1 MPSRVEQL
9 ALLWRRNPDEQATI
23 ALCDALR
30 AGEHTELMMEVG
42 AFTRDKH
49 ATSVPC
55 LVAAARMYM
64 RGLRLAE
71 AQSLLVRAG
80 RQAPREGRIYRV
92 LGEVLLRRG
101 DAERA
106 EKVFERAVAF
116 GVSDSETRLWLERS
130 RVFKPMHTAA
140 GTRAVAA
147 EVERTA
153 PAAREGAHPFE
164 ALGELDAAVRDAP
177 TQPRGDVAQIIAN
190 SGPSTVR
197 GIAPPSPASP
207 IPSQMSPAAPTRP
220 PELPLIS
227 GFNDGMD
234 ATAVAPPS
242 HGFEPRPAP
251 GTRDRHT
258 PIGLGPAPTP
268 APAHAPAQPPLAP
281 PRAIGSVNLT
291 NLPNIG
297 IPRIADIPNID
308 AIPNIGLLEPDSS
321 SHLPVFSP
329 PTRPIDIPVHV
340 EPPINGAPA
349 EQAVARVPTPKELL
363 NALELVGVYEPG
375 AATGRP
381 KWDKP
386 ARRWRWK
393 SALFLVT
400 MMLAFGGGVYGT
412 FRHVN
417 EKRAAA
423 HQTAERMLT
432 KIEDDLRTSKAS
444 VMPDTE
450 KAFGQVFDLES
461 RSPRAAIDWLRER
474 ALVGML
480 NGGREIAFE
489 DAIARA
495 RELQIPERDYAFAQ
509 VASFL
514 FQGDTSGAANLLPR
528 FDGPAEKDAHY
539 QLFAGATLERA
550 GDARAVDRYVAA
562 THLDPEWL
570 LAKVLHV
577 RLLALSGESAKASE
591 QAKSFRAKYPDRAE
605 GAALVALTWAHDPA
619 RKDKPPPEVNEVIER
634 ALELPLPLRVV
645 PHAVKALI
653 ALDKHA
659 PADAKAE
666 IEKGLAVVD
675 APGNAVWLG
684 ELGISLGDEQLARKA
699 ALVAVSF
706 SAVYPPARVLAAR
719 VALLGGRFDE
729 ALKATE
735 GLEPTS
741 EDVAIVRATVAYER
755 LDVDGLER
763 ALLALPEPNK
773 LTAARSPMMK
783 ARLAIVGKQPPPT
796 PKKTPVPNADGEPWN
811 DIVTMDTA
819 LDRGDLEAAKKIAAA
834 WQADAAS
841 SLARAIRLSRLARYD
856 GRLDDADE
864 SSRAALAN
872 GATPRA
878 LMERVLVLVARG
890 KAAEVAPLLA
900 KQGQTLGPLATWL
913 NAYAAA
919 SADKMNDARG
929 KTAAVDPPPELAPLP
944 ARIAAAL
951 ALGTMKDAR
960 RGYVYIRALYDL
972 GVVNPDTA
980 AAGAPLGMR
989 PPPVW
994 RR

>member
-1 MPSRVEQL
+1 MPSRVDQL

-42 AFTRDKH
+42 AFARDKH

-164 ALGELDAAVRDAP
+164 ALAELDTSVRDAP
-177 TQPRGDVAQIIAN
+177 TEPRGDVAQIIAN

-207 IPSQMSPAAPTRP
+207 VSPAAPTRP

-242 HGFEPRPAP
+242 HGFEAMPSPV
-251 GTRDRHT
+251 GRDRHT

-268 APAHAPAQPPLAP
+268 APAQAAAVVP
-281 PRAIGSVNLT
+281 PRAVGNVNLG

-321 SHLPVFSP
+321 SALPVFSP
-329 PTRPIDIPVHV
+329 PTRPIDIPIHV
-340 EPPINGAPA
+340 ESPVNGVVT

-363 NALELVGVYEPG
+363 NALELVGVYEP
-375 AATGRP
+375 AATTGRP

-386 ARRWRWK
+386 ARRLRWK

-423 HQTAERMLT
+423 HQTAERMLS
-432 KIEDDLRTSKAS
+432 KIEDDLRASKAS
-444 VMPDTE
+444 LLPETE

-461 RSPRAAIDWLRER
+461 RSPRAAVDWLRER
-474 ALVGML
+474 ALLGLL
-480 NGGREIAFE
+480 NGGRDIAFE

-514 FQGDTSGAANLLPR
+514 FQSDTSGAAALLPR

-550 GDARAVDRYVAA
+550 GDARAVERYLAA

-577 RLLALSGESAKASE
+577 RHLALAGESAKASE
-591 QAKSFRAKYPDRAE
+591 QAKAFRAKYPDRAE
-605 GAALVALTWAHDPA
+605 GAALIALAWARDPA
-619 RKDKPPPEVNEVIER
+619 RKDKPPEVNEVIER

-645 PHAVKALI
+645 PHAVKAILAI
-653 ALDKHA
+653 DKHV

-675 APGNAVWLG
+675 APGIAVWLG

-719 VALLGGRFDE
+719 VALLSGRFDE

-763 ALLALPEPNK
+763 ALLALPEATP
-773 LTAARSPMMK
+773 LTAARAPMMK
-783 ARLAIVGKQPPPT
+783 ARLILVGKMPPAPT
-796 PKKTPVPNADGEPWN
+796 KKKPEPNADAEPWN
-811 DIVTMDTA
+811 DIVAMDAA
-819 LDRGDLEAAKKIAAA
+819 LDRGDLDAAKKIAAP
-834 WQADAAS
+834 WQADTT
-841 SLARAIRLSRLARYD
+841 SLARAIRRSRLARYD
-856 GRLDDADE
+856 GHLDDADE
-864 SSRAALAN
+864 SSRAALAA
-872 GATPRA
+872 GPTPRA
-878 LMERVLVLVARG
+878 LVERVLVLVARG

-900 KQGQTLGPLATWL
+900 KQGQPLGPLATWL

-944 ARIAAAL
+944 ARIVAAL

-960 RGYVYIRALYDL
+960 RGYVYVRALYDL
-972 GVVNPDTA
+972 GIVDPDTA